1 MNSEAITLL
10 LEGLLEADFSFR
22 KVGPA
27 AEKLAALAEA
37 DQDFVL
43 DWVKRVASSNLE
55 VAWQFARRAPAL
67 IGRMDR
73 RLMEAWVV
81 GACDTYDREG
91 LRQALQVLEEAD
103 HYGERRLEMTA
114 GVLFED
120 LAGVLGNFVH
130 GWSGRRLRMEQG
142 ESLYTDTEKIVL
154 PGVIARFPVVAD
166 NFKLAKA
173 AVALLWAQTRF
184 GGFRAD
190 LAAAVAGF
198 PDPVRALAQLHG
210 LETLRLSARI
220 ARELPGLHRDM
231 ERLKSQLGE
240 GLPAG
245 WETLARRLAEPQAD
259 LEDSLALLDE
269 AVHLPDF
276 KPWCYQGEI
285 KPAAVAAAFAA
296 RQEKEKARLRVKLAE
311 LLEEHTR
318 HQPGQ
323 PPGEER
329 AAAEFTAE
337 VNDEAGRMDMEITLD
352 GAPIAPPEDV
362 KALLSSIYLDFG
374 EIPPEYLVPAGDGEY
389 DPSLL
394 FDQSADPDSVWQGT
408 YHEEGAL
415 FYPEWDRGR
424 EHYRKNWCVV
434 REKDVPPVYDGFYRD
449 TLDKHAGLV
458 KQLRRSF
465 EAMRDENRTLKR
477 QTDGDEVDL
486 DALVEALA
494 DAKSGR
500 ELTAPENPAARCSP
514 PEGAKKRLGRPGAFL
529 ETAPENPAARCSP
542 PEGAKERLGRPG
554 AFLESDR
561 LYVRR
566 HRAERNIAVA
576 FMVDMSGSTRGWI
589 NEAEREALVLLC
601 EALERL
607 GDRYAIY
614 GFSGTTRKRCELFRI
629 KTFAEPCGDEVKARI
644 SGIRAQEY
652 TRMGF
657 AIRHLSKLLNEVDA
671 ATRVLVTLSDGRPD
685 DYFDG
690 YRGQYGIEDT
700 RMALL
705 EARRAGVHPFCIT
718 IDREARDYLPRMYG
732 AARYIILDD
741 VRQLPFKV
749 SDIYRRL
756 TR

>member
-130 GWSGRRLRMEQG
+130 GLSGRRLRMEQG

-259 LEDSLALLDE
+259 LEDSLALLGE

-337 VNDEAGRMDMEITLD
+337 VNDEADRLDMEITLD

-362 KALLSSIYLDFG
+362 KALLSSVYLDFG

-465 EAMRDENRTLKR
+465 EAMRDENRMLKR

-494 DAKSGR
+494 DARDGR
-500 ELTAPENPAARCSP
+500 EM
-514 PEGAKKRLGRPGAFL
+514 
-529 ETAPENPAARCSP
+529 
-542 PEGAKERLGRPG
+542 
-554 AFLESDR
+554 SDR
-561 LYVRR
+561 LFVRR

-652 TRMGF
+652 TRMGY